1 MADSTE
7 DGRALKML
15 TLIDESTKEILVIEV
30 FRQIKSINIIKV
42 LDELFIR
49 KGLPEHIRSDNGPK
63 FTAKII
69 RFWLKRVGVQTQHIE
84 LGCAWENEY
93 NESFNGKLRDELLN
107 EDVFTNHLE
116 APIVVERWRL

>member
-15 TLIDESTKEILVIEV
+15 TFIDESTKEILVIEV

-49 KGLPEHIRSDNGPK
+49 KGHSEHIRSDNGRNGLGFRLNILNSDVLGKTDTMNPSMEN
-63 FTAKII
+63 
-69 RFWLKRVGVQTQHIE
+69 IE
-84 LGCAWENEY
+84 MSY
-93 NESFNGKLRDELLN
+93 
-107 EDVFTNHLE
+107 
-116 APIVVERWRL
+116 

>member
-49 KGLPEHIRSDNGPK
+49 KGHSEHIRSDNG
-63 FTAKII
+63 
-69 RFWLKRVGVQTQHIE
+69 RNG
-84 LGCAWENEY
+84 LGFRLNILNSDVLGKTVTLGLSMGNAEM
-93 NESFNGKLRDELLN
+93 SF
-107 EDVFTNHLE
+107 
-116 APIVVERWRL
+116 

>member
-49 KGLPEHIRSDNGPK
+49 KGHSEHIRSDNG
-63 FTAKII
+63 
-69 RFWLKRVGVQTQHIE
+69 RNG
-84 LGCAWENEY
+84 LGFRLNILNSDVLGKTNTMNPSMEN
-93 NESFNGKLRDELLN
+93 
-107 EDVFTNHLE
+107 LE
-116 APIVVERWRL
+116 MSY